1 MNNEKFV
8 TEKELENIAGE
19 SLDGSGFEDETPDN
33 ETPGNAGNKPDARN
47 S

>member
-19 SLDGSGFEDETPDN
+19 TLAGTGRRINACKCLITPRR
-33 ETPGNAGNKPDARN
+33 EKPIAVVT
-47 S
+47 